1 MRQPLK
7 LVPNPED
14 QFILRYERLK
24 AWALALTAGD
34 QERAEDL
41 VHDAFIQFT
50 LRRVELGAIE
60 NLDGYLHRMLRNM
73 FLSEVRRSSN
83 LQQLPHSMADYDS
96 AELGLRVVDPQ
107 TQMQVA
113 DELRR
118 IGQYASERKETSK
131 AGSVLILRFFHGY
144 YLNEI
149 AQVLRSPLPPLYHC
163 LKIARP
169 QAKLSPHTPPSF
181 KFTSN
186 PLPPQ

>member
-1 MRQPLK
+1 MLKPLK

-14 QFILRYERLK
+14 QFIERYERLHG
-24 AWALALTAGD
+24 WALALTAGD

-73 FLSEVRRSSN
+73 FLSEVRRASN
-83 LQQLPHSMADYDS
+83 LQQLPHSIADYES
-96 AELGLRVVDPQ
+96 AELGLRSSDAQ
-107 TQMQVA
+107 ARLQIA

-118 IGQYASERKETSK
+118 ICRYSSERKETSK

-149 AQVLRSPLPPLYHC
+149 AQVMRSSPQAVDER
-163 LKIARP
+163 LKIARKE
-169 QAKLSPHTPPSF
+169 AKLF
-181 KFTSN
+181 
-186 PLPPQ
+186 LD